1 MEILDFHFT
10 RLREDENDK
19 IEDFGLSQEE
29 SDEKL
34 EVRRQAIYQ
43 IEKGLRTPGI
53 KFIKNTRC
61 F

>member
-34 EVRRQAIYQ
+34 EVRR
-43 IEKGLRTPGI
+43 
-53 KFIKNTRC
+53 
-61 F
+61 

>member
-1 MEILDFHFT
+1 MTIVEKFKK
-10 RLREDENDK
+10 LR
-19 IEDFGLSQEE
+19 EDFGLSQEE

-53 KFIKNTRC
+53 KFIKNRRC